1 MRRARAVVAAMGGL
15 VVAVLSATN
24 ARAAAD
30 YALDSGDW
38 NGLGTFA
45 TIARA
50 AGCTVERGT
59 TLDWSTARARD
70 VLVFVYPRSPID
82 PGRLKRWLAA
92 GGTAILADDFG
103 AAGPALEAL
112 SIARRPLADGEAPE
126 TWDEHPSLPIARPG
140 LKTALGRAVPG
151 VVANHPA
158 ALVTAL
164 PATYRFTD
172 DAALLVE
179 GHVGRGHFVAL
190 GDPSVL
196 INQMLEL
203 DDNRELVRVLAGEL
217 CASGDRRL
225 LVFSHG
231 FTARGEPPAELPR
244 IDAGTAVGEVTRG
257 LERINDATAQTLADR
272 AGRPALVALALGLLA
287 WALLSSF
294 PSKSELSDDFVR
306 GATRGGAFPLGPWVV
321 IGPGGADYSA
331 LVAELRVMVLGR
343 LEKLLGRRLAPE
355 RIGPRALGQLVAAR
369 SGPAAAREA
378 TELWRML
385 LAVRWRVVAS
395 RDARELD
402 DAEVTPD
409 ERIGLTRLLAIH
421 RRARALFVA
430 LDGAA
435 HPTHPEPQRS

>member
-1 MRRARAVVAAMGGL
+1 MRAAGVVAATVGVL
-15 VVAVLSATN
+15 VALAATGR
-24 ARAAAD
+24 AGAAAD

-50 AGCTVERGT
+50 AGCVVERGT
-59 TLDWSTARARD
+59 TLDWSTARASD
-70 VLVFVYPRSPID
+70 VLFFVYPRSPID
-82 PGRLKRWLAA
+82 PARLKRWLAA
-92 GGTAILADDFG
+92 GGTAVIADDFG
-103 AAGPALEAL
+103 AAGPALQAL
-112 SIARRPLADGEAPE
+112 SIERRALADGEAPE
-126 TWDEHPSLPIARPG
+126 TWDEHPALPIARPG

-164 PATYRFTD
+164 PATYRFSD

-190 GDPSVL
+190 ADPSVL

-217 CASGDRRL
+217 CAAGDRRI
-225 LVFSHG
+225 VVYSHG
-231 FTARGEPPAELPR
+231 FTSRGEPPSELPR
-244 IDAGTAVGEVTRG
+244 IDASSVVGQVTRG

-272 AGRPALVALALGLLA
+272 AGRPALVVLALGLLA
-287 WALLSSF
+287 WALFTSF
-294 PSKSELSDDFVR
+294 PSRNELSDDFVR
-306 GATRGGAFPLGPWVV
+306 GSARGGAFPLGPWVV

-331 LVAELRVMVLGR
+331 LVAELRVMILGR
-343 LEKLLGRRLAPE
+343 LERLLGRRLAPE

-369 SGPAAAREA
+369 WGPAAAREA
-378 TELWRML
+378 TELWRL
-385 LAVRWRVVAS
+385 LASVRWRVVAA

-402 DAEVTPD
+402 DGEVTPD
-409 ERIGLTRLLAIH
+409 ERISLVRLLAIH
-421 RRARALFVA
+421 RRARALFGA

-435 HPTHPEPQRS
+435 PPTQASHDA